1 MESESD
7 LKVGEVLDKF
17 KLGIKRHENLIELEA
32 FVLVDIYW
40 YYGVGRGMKWI

>member
-7 LKVGEVLDKF
+7 LKVGEILDKF
-17 KLGIKRHENLIELEA
+17 KLGHENLIELEA